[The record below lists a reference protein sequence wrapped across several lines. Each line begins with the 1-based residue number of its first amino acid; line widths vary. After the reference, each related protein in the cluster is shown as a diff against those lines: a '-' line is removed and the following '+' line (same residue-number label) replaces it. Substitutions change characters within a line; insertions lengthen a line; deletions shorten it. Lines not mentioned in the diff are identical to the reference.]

1 MATTASQSDQSR
13 LTTFRLVYRSH
24 SLLPPDG
31 RSAALASIFQTARS
45 RNKQVG
51 VTGALL
57 LTDHYFV
64 QALEG
69 EESVVRALYAR
80 IAEDPRHEQ
89 VTLIEDRAV
98 GVRVFSRWA
107 MAEVSKSGGA
117 DIPLIA
123 DADHGGVTP
132 AAARDTTREQSEVLR
147 VMRNSIGAD
156 TL

>member
-1 MATTASQSDQSR
+1 MATTAPSQI
-13 LTTFRLVYRSH
+13 TAFRLVYRSH
-24 SLLPPDG
+24 SLVPQPG
-31 RSAALASIFQTARS
+31 RNAALAEIFKTARS
-45 RNKQVG
+45 HNKRAG
-51 VTGALL
+51 ITGALL
-57 LTDHYFV
+57 ITDHWFV

-69 EESVVRALYAR
+69 EESAVRDLYAR
-80 IAEDPRHEQ
+80 IADDPRHEQ
-89 VTLIEDRAV
+89 VTLIESGSV
-98 GVRVFSRWA
+98 GVRVFPRWA

-132 AAARDTTREQSEVLR
+132 AAAHGTTREQSAVLR